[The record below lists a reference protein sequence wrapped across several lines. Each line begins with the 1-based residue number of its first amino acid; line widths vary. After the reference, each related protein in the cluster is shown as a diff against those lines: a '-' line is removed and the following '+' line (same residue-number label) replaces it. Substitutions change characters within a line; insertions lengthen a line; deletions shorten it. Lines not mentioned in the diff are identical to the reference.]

1 MVRLVAINKIQLNQK
16 TLDNGVFFYTLKG
29 GEEMRVELRNGAI
42 NLDGYVNVVNRSS
55 RVLNSPEGKFI
66 EHIVPG
72 AFKRALE
79 RANDVELRFNHKPDR
94 MLGSVKQGNL
104 KLKEDSIGL
113 RASCTV
119 NDDEVVKKARNN
131 ELRGWSFGFRVTKES
146 RTEGSDEIERRAV
159 EELELLEVSI
169 LDQTP
174 AYFAT
179 SIEER
184 DSEGRLI
191 EIRCYEGIEVN
202 TEQEDSQYQRN
213 LNLLKL
219 Y

>member
-1 MVRLVAINKIQLNQK
+1 
-16 TLDNGVFFYTLKG
+16 
-29 GEEMRVELRNGAI
+29 MRVELRGGTA
-42 NLDGYVNVVNRSS
+42 NLEGYVNVVNRSS
-55 RVLNSPEGKFI
+55 RVLTKQDGVKFI

-79 RANDVELRFNHKPDR
+79 KAVDVELRFNHDKNR
-94 MLGSVKQGNL
+94 VLGSIKQGNL
-104 KLKEDSIGL
+104 KLREDSIGL
-113 RASCTV
+113 RAQCKVT
-119 NDDEVVKKARNN
+119 DQEVIRKARGN
-131 ELRGWSFGFRVTKES
+131 ELRGWSFGFLVVRDSVS
-146 RTEGSDEIERRAV
+146 EGSDGIERRAV
-159 EELELLEVSI
+159 EELELIEVSI

-184 DSEGRLI
+184 NQEAQQM
-191 EIRCYEGIEVN
+191 EVRFFDELEVD
-202 TEQEDSQYQRN
+202 TEQEISQYQRN

>member
-1 MVRLVAINKIQLNQK
+1 MKI
-16 TLDNGVFFYTLKG
+16 
-29 GEEMRVELRNGAI
+29 ELRNGVI
-42 NLDGYVNVVNRSS
+42 ELDGYVNVVNRSS
-55 RVLNSPEGKFI
+55 RVINSPDGKFI

-72 AFKRALE
+72 AFKRSLE
-79 RANDVELRFNHKPDR
+79 KAKDVELRFNHNSARK
-94 MLGSVKQGNL
+94 LGSLKQGNL

-113 RASCTV
+113 RARCTV
-119 NDDEVVKKARNN
+119 DDAEIVKKARNN
-131 ELRGWSFGFRVTKES
+131 ELRGWSFGFKVIKDS
-146 RTEGSDEIERRAV
+146 RTEGSGGIERRAV

-184 DSEGRLI
+184 DSEGSVI
-191 EIRCYEGIEVN
+191 ELRCYEGIEVD
-202 TEQEDSQYQRN
+202 TELEDIQYQQN

>member
-1 MVRLVAINKIQLNQK
+1 
-16 TLDNGVFFYTLKG
+16 
-29 GEEMRVELRNGAI
+29 MRVELRDGAA
-42 NLDGYVNVVNRSS
+42 NLEGYVNVVNRSS
-55 RVLNSPEGKFI
+55 RVLTNQNGSKFI

-79 RANDVELRFNHKPDR
+79 KADDVELRFNHDKNR
-94 MLGSVKQGNL
+94 VLGSTKRGNL
-104 KLKEDSIGL
+104 QLKEDCIGL
-113 RASCTV
+113 RARCKVT
-119 NDDEVVKKARNN
+119 DQEVIRKARGN
-131 ELRGWSFGFRVTKES
+131 ELRGWSFGFKVVKDS
-146 RTEGSDEIERRAV
+146 CTEGENGIEHRAV

-169 LDQTP
+169 LDKTP

-184 DSEGRLI
+184 NEESCVIELRFFEEI
-191 EIRCYEGIEVN
+191 EIDK
-202 TEQEDSQYQRN
+202 EQEDCQYQRN